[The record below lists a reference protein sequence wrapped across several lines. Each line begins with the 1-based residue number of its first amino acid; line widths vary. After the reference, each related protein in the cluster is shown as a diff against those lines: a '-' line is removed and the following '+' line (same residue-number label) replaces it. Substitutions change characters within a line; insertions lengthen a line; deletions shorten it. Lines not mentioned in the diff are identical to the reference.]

1 MVKSIGPMSL
11 HATAGQSSLG
21 PVIAGFVIMLLLM
34 LAVTAIAVTHI
45 RALSD
50 ELTAIVVQRNQKSAL
65 VAKLRGLN
73 HARFQA
79 LRLAARIEDDFE
91 RDQELMRF
99 VAMMGNISAARET
112 FQTMPMEEDELA
124 AWQAVRADLRV
135 AEGIAEAIFDQ
146 LQRGR
151 LADARVQLERDMAPA
166 LTALAAGWDQLLD
179 LQLARNLA
187 ALEDAR
193 AARARAQRLTIAL
206 SAGALLMA
214 AVIAVF
220 VARRSRRLEKA
231 LFEAKEQAQVTLQA
245 IGEAVVRFDRA
256 RQVTYVNP
264 VAEQLLGVDAGDVVG
279 RPFAEVVHL
288 YERQGDVDLAR
299 ALIEEVNAGRDGVL
313 PDTAL
318 LRAQVGVEYEVEGQ
332 CSPVHDKDGRLD
344 GGVLV
349 LRDVSEA
356 RELQR
361 KLHWQ
366 AHHDVM
372 TGLDNR
378 PAFEQRVERALTG
391 QRRAEFPMSLLYID
405 LDHFKQVNDAAGH
418 AAGDELLR
426 QIGAIMQSRVRDTD
440 VVARLGGDEFG
451 VLLLACPDAM
461 AVRIAENLRDAIAAH
476 RFQWAGQTHGVGAS
490 IGVVHV
496 PPLWSTVDE
505 CLAAADAACYR
516 AKQSGRNAVVVH
528 GGAA

>member
-1 MVKSIGPMSL
+1 MAKSVDPMSWC
-11 HATAGQSSLG
+11 AKPGQSSLG

-50 ELTAIVVQRNQKSAL
+50 ELTAIVVQRNEKSAL

-73 HARFQA
+73 HARYQT

-112 FQTMPMEEDELA
+112 LQTMPMEEDELA
-124 AWQAVRADLRV
+124 AWHAVRADLRV
-135 AEGIAEAIFDQ
+135 AEGIADTLFDL
-146 LQRGR
+146 LQRGW
-151 LADARVQLERDMAPA
+151 LSSARTQLDRDMAPA
-166 LTALAAGWDQLLD
+166 LAALARGWDHLLD

-187 ALEDAR
+187 ALDDAR
-193 AARARAQRLTIAL
+193 AARARAQRLTVVL
-206 SAGALLMA
+206 SAGALLMGS
-214 AVIAVF
+214 VIAVF
-220 VARRSRRLEKA
+220 VARLSRRQERA

-245 IGEAVVRFDRA
+245 IGDAVVRFDRTC
-256 RQVTYVNP
+256 RITYVNP
-264 VAEQLLGVDAGDVVG
+264 VAEQLLGVDAGEVIGRAFADVVD
-279 RPFAEVVHL
+279 L
-288 YERQGDVDLAR
+288 YERQGDADLAR
-299 ALIEEVNAGRDGVL
+299 ALIDEVNAGRDGML

-318 LRAQVGVEYEVEGQ
+318 LRASVGVEYEVEGQ
-332 CSPVHDKDGRLD
+332 CSPVHDREGRLD

-366 AHHDVM
+366 ANHDVM
-372 TGLDNR
+372 TGLSNR

-405 LDHFKQVNDAAGH
+405 LDRFKQVNDGAGH

-426 QIGAIMQSRVRDTD
+426 QLGGLMQSRVRDTD
-440 VVARLGGDEFG
+440 LVARLGGDEFG
-451 VLLLACPDAM
+451 VLLLACPGAM

-476 RFQWAGQTHGVGAS
+476 RFEWAGQTHGVGAS

-496 PPLWSTVDE
+496 PPLWSTLDE

-516 AKQSGRNAVVVH
+516 AKQSGRNAIVVH
-528 GGAA
+528 GDDA